1 MADYRTNHGSQSRKE
16 RVEIARSRDILDV
29 ARELNM
35 DLVRSGKDYRWKEH
49 DSLVIS
55 PDKNLWKWFSRHQGG
70 DVIALVET
78 LKEVDFN
85 QAIDFLNDGDFKE
98 YTHQV
103 RSVEAFN
110 YYLKPYEQE
119 FNEGRDYL
127 KQERGLSDETI
138 DFFVNQGVIGQAN
151 AKLDYFS
158 EATEASSAI
167 EPVIV
172 FKSLDSSG
180 ELVGATLQG
189 IQEDWNKW
197 PKHGYAKVIMRN
209 SDPMT
214 GVHVDIGQPNR
225 LVFAESPIDLMS
237 YYELNKD
244 KLQDVRL
251 VSMDGLK
258 ESTISRHLAQLEAEL
273 SNRQLTWSAEQLSE
287 ALKVAIDRGYFN
299 DGKHQD
305 LITLAVDNDEAG
317 QTFIQELRELGAP
330 INTDLPELQ
339 PGQDKTDWNDALK
352 ASKVDNSRLG
362 RARRKL
368 DRLQGE
374 LEEATHA
381 AFDHQRQ
388 TNGQPMNDKRG
399 GSAFFKRHEQL
410 VDRAIAK
417 THEIEA
423 QQDRIEKLE
432 WQEANKAAGLNR
444 SGSGLDLS
452 VSNIPRIK
460 EEIEKFNKGESVYT
474 RDTIRKYEKRLI
486 ELEAMADFA
495 NKTQLSPG
503 AQALVEQG
511 LVNQWQK
518 QPTIYFVKGLRKVAL
533 ELNEAGEFEVSSKFS
548 PKSAADQDRVNEL
561 VQASRHQGEPE
572 MSESLEYGLP
582 ETHKEKSSEQTKR
595 ELHRPEDELLDITEG
610 YLVRFHWAEGELQD
624 IYEPEELVP
633 YQEFATKIYQANDVR
648 FPLHKNSLEVVAE
661 TGEGYVPY
669 RKVSFDILDKDEN
682 LLFDRERYYVGEE
695 TTTIGQLLGTR
706 AVAKSIQ
713 EIDAKILEQWQQPT
727 KQSLEKTQGIVGNVG
742 DLHLVED
749 TAMTIDTEKL
759 SLLLHTMEQHGSA
772 GVLDPLAY
780 GSSLNA
786 QIGDAAYA
794 HLLDGNY
801 VDTIRFV
808 FDYAHKHFEFP
819 SFDEYHSIKNLNQYK
834 KFENQV
840 KDFPVQEVGEKLMEE
855 GVLIDTRL
863 VEQEKSLELAQGKM
877 KDRASGGEG
886 YLQLEAEGSTKPVT
900 ETATF
905 GRSVT
910 SRPTSPYHY
919 LQFSTNY
926 EKVQRRQSKY
936 HPISQDDLRRMNQYA
951 ASIQRVSQWYLEEL
965 SDTHVTY
972 FYSDNGQVN
981 ALDVN
986 FKQENFLHLTGIRP
1000 IVPGK
1005 QAKDFVV
1012 DFAQGYGDYNQILV
1026 SNNLKD
1032 KLQVLPM
1039 LEDILDPKSFVL
1051 DNLEEVRIAKRLD
1064 FSEAIKSKEEDFLL
1078 LFKDIGEE
1086 KVPASLMKIKGDV
1099 KVDVDKTD
1107 EKIILGVYRNRDGV
1121 IDQLSINED
1130 YIKDGGQEMLD
1141 ILKNKQYSEIVES
1154 EVEAVQSSSA
1164 EPEEV
1169 VASPVDIA
1177 GQTID
1182 EIPVREITPEKTA
1195 YVYAQARQN
1204 DEVIQHGELYW
1215 KEHAEVVV
1223 ASFREDNAIAF
1234 TSQKKLSKKEIAQRT
1249 EELLAEH
1256 PELEWTRPYSS
1267 AESFVDVRGV
1277 RQRIHQAGEPVLV
1290 EQAAETLVT
1299 ATVFTQVL
1307 DAAYNVGVPDD
1318 LTNIPEEFHPA
1329 WNQYKTY
1336 AATHDNDLKQIV
1348 AAADKDNLLDKTSS
1362 FYKDWTQDQ
1371 IYQEQYHVRMEF
1383 AEDWKERGP
1392 QLPFNTT
1399 DLIDYRTFAEE
1410 LYRQNNIWQPRHL
1423 ESLKNEDPVGN
1434 NVYIPYT
1441 KVYFDI
1447 YAPGGELVKKDV
1459 RYSIAEEDR
1468 PISQLLGLGYRRLEG
1483 YPALAAIDQEILEQ
1497 LNQEEETQTINQEIA
1512 QEVSEPV
1519 AEPTQEAAEELSEAR
1534 NFISPKQETRESLAK
1549 VVEEIVG
1556 QEIPETPDIA
1566 HQSIASEQQEVSV
1579 ASSSAEPIDYTKL
1592 TPYELSEVAFQKVR
1606 EFTQSPEAL
1615 MEYLEFMSKFP
1626 QLSPRNAALIQAQW
1640 PGANAVATYKQWQ
1653 GMGETLGIS
1662 PEDVY
1667 QTTTTYTNKR
1677 TGETREVVHDS
1688 LSVKA
1693 GEKAQIVLFRP
1704 IMEEMIPVFD
1714 AEGNQVR
1721 NDLGNPKFKSLKFA
1735 TPEEKK
1741 LLKEGHLKSYHFQ
1754 KRNVT
1759 TGEPLFT
1766 TYKVFELSQ
1775 TTLKEEAYP
1784 KAMPNRHYNFEM
1796 DKVKAREVT
1805 EGLCDYAESLGVE
1818 LIRDEAN
1825 QYGLG
1830 NSKGRYYVNDQKI
1843 VLNKDNTAGEQIG
1856 TLIHELA
1863 HATLHD
1869 PKRAETYKDV
1879 SKSRKELE
1887 AEMTSHLVSKHFGL
1901 DTSEKAINYMAT
1913 WTNNLS
1919 SLDDKQLTES
1929 MKRIHNTV
1937 SRIVKSVEKYTKP
1950 YGSNLQI
1957 GQQQG
1962 LSQKQTKGPKM

>member
-110 YYLKPYEQE
+110 YYLKPYEQD

-189 IQEDWNKW
+189 IQEDWVKW

-474 RDTIRKYEKRLI
+474 RDTIRKYEKRLV

-503 AQALVEQG
+503 AQSLVEQG

-518 QPTIYFVKGLRKVAL
+518 QPTIYFVKGLKKVAL
-533 ELNEAGEFEVSSKFS
+533 ELNEAGEFEVSSKYS
-548 PKSAADQDRVNEL
+548 PKSAADQERVNEL
-561 VQASRHQGEPE
+561 VQASRHQEESE
-572 MSESLEYGLP
+572 MSETLET

-595 ELHRPEDELLDITEG
+595 ELHRPEDELVDITED

-633 YQEFATKIYQANDVR
+633 YQEFATKMYQANDAR

-695 TTTIGQLLGTR
+695 TATIGQLLGTR

-727 KQSLEKTQGIVGNVG
+727 KKSLEETQEIVGNAG
-742 DLHLVED
+742 DLHRNPDFLGED
-749 TAMTIDTEKL
+749 
-759 SLLLHTMEQHGSA
+759 SPGSA
-772 GVLDPLAY
+772 SKPVEHI
-780 GSSLNA
+780 A
-786 QIGDAAYA
+786 Q
-794 HLLDGNY
+794 
-801 VDTIRFV
+801 
-808 FDYAHKHFEFP
+808 P
-819 SFDEYHSIKNLNQYK
+819 
-834 KFENQV
+834 
-840 KDFPVQEVGEKLMEE
+840 DFPVITQLKFTTKGERMSTIK
-855 GVLIDTRL
+855 
-863 VEQEKSLELAQGKM
+863 K
-877 KDRASGGEG
+877 G
-886 YLQLEAEGSTKPVT
+886 YHV
-900 ETATF
+900 
-905 GRSVT
+905 
-910 SRPTSPYHY
+910 
-919 LQFSTNY
+919 
-926 EKVQRRQSKY
+926 
-936 HPISQDDLRRMNQYA
+936 ISQNELNRLNKFAPGLQSTA
-951 ASIQRVSQWYLEEL
+951 QWYLNEL
-965 SDTHVTY
+965 SNSTISY
-972 FYSDNGQVN
+972 FYKDGDAVSQLQVKF
-981 ALDVN
+981 AD
-986 FKQENFLHLTGIRP
+986 ENFAHLTGIAP
-1000 IVPGK
+1000 KGVEMK
-1005 QAKDFVV
+1005 QVV
-1012 DFAQGYGDYNQILV
+1012 HDFALGLGDYGNIQV
-1026 SNNLKD
+1026 SHSIKD
-1032 KLQVLPM
+1032 KSMVLP
-1039 LEDILDPKSFVL
+1039 LLPDIVSAQSFVFDDL
-1051 DNLEEVRIAKRLD
+1051 SSVEKMSKIDL
-1064 FSEAIKSKEEDFLL
+1064 SQAIKTEDEDLL
-1078 LFKDIGEE
+1078 LAIRDVDSIG
-1086 KVPASLMKIKGDV
+1086 VPASVMRV
-1099 KVDVDKTD
+1099 K
-1107 EKIILGVYRNRDGV
+1107 EKLAIELDGKEKVILGVYRNRDGV
-1121 IDQLSINED
+1121 IEQLSVNED
-1130 YIKDGGQEMLD
+1130 YIRDGGQEMLD

-1154 EVEAVQSSSA
+1154 EVETVQSSSD
-1164 EPEEV
+1164 ESEEV

-1177 GQTID
+1177 GQIVD
-1182 EIPVREITPEKTA
+1182 EIPVREITPENTA
-1195 YVYAQARQN
+1195 YVYSQARQN
-1204 DEVIQHGELYW
+1204 GEVLQHGELYW
-1215 KEHAEVVV
+1215 KEQAEALV

-1267 AESFVDVRGV
+1267 AESLVDVRGV
-1277 RQRIHQAGEPVLV
+1277 RQRIHQVGEPVLV
-1290 EQAAETLVT
+1290 EQAVETLVT

-1348 AAADKDNLLDKTSS
+1348 AAAEKDNLLDKTSS

-1371 IYQEQYHVRMEF
+1371 IYQEQYHVRLEF

-1512 QEVSEPV
+1512 QEVSEQV
-1519 AEPTQEAAEELSEAR
+1519 AKPTQEAAEKLSEAR

-1741 LLKEGHLKSYHFQ
+1741 LLKEGLLKSYHFQ

>member
-35 DLVRSGKDYRWKEH
+35 DLVRSGKNYRWKEH

-138 DFFVNQGVIGQAN
+138 DFFVNQDVIGQAN

-158 EATEASSAI
+158 EATEARSAI

-189 IQEDWNKW
+189 IQEDWVKW

-317 QTFIQELRELGAP
+317 RTFIQELRELGAP
-330 INTDLPELQ
+330 INADLPELQ
-339 PGQDKTDWNDALK
+339 SGQDKTDWNDALK
-352 ASKVDNSRLG
+352 SSKIDNSRLG

-474 RDTIRKYEKRLI
+474 RDTIRKYKKRLV

-503 AQALVEQG
+503 AQSLVEQG

-533 ELNEAGEFEVSSKFS
+533 ELNEAGEFEVSSKYS
-548 PKSAADQDRVNEL
+548 PKSAEDQDRVNEL
-561 VQASRHQGEPE
+561 VTVARHQEESE
-572 MSESLEYGLP
+572 MSETLVT
-582 ETHKEKSSEQTKR
+582 ETHKEK
-595 ELHRPEDELLDITEG
+595 
-610 YLVRFHWAEGELQD
+610 
-624 IYEPEELVP
+624 
-633 YQEFATKIYQANDVR
+633 
-648 FPLHKNSLEVVAE
+648 
-661 TGEGYVPY
+661 
-669 RKVSFDILDKDEN
+669 
-682 LLFDRERYYVGEE
+682 
-695 TTTIGQLLGTR
+695 
-706 AVAKSIQ
+706 
-713 EIDAKILEQWQQPT
+713 
-727 KQSLEKTQGIVGNVG
+727 SLEKTQGIENAEGTIG
-742 DLHLVED
+742 DFP
-749 TAMTIDTEKL
+749 EKQEAAPLPEAKESQPLNGL
-759 SLLLHTMEQHGSA
+759 SPNQTQPQPLLHFTINGEGQSISKRHYHAISDKDLVKLNRYAGTLQQSA
-772 GVLDPLAY
+772 SWY
-780 GSSLNA
+780 LN
-786 QIGDAAYA
+786 
-794 HLLDGNY
+794 
-801 VDTIRFV
+801 
-808 FDYAHKHFEFP
+808 
-819 SFDEYHSIKNLNQYK
+819 
-834 KFENQV
+834 
-840 KDFPVQEVGEKLMEE
+840 
-855 GVLIDTRL
+855 
-863 VEQEKSLELAQGKM
+863 ELA
-877 KDRASGGEG
+877 DSEI
-886 YLQLEAEGSTKPVT
+886 Y
-900 ETATF
+900 
-905 GRSVT
+905 
-910 SRPTSPYHY
+910 
-919 LQFSTNY
+919 
-926 EKVQRRQSKY
+926 
-936 HPISQDDLRRMNQYA
+936 
-951 ASIQRVSQWYLEEL
+951 
-965 SDTHVTY
+965 Y
-972 FYSDNGQVN
+972 FY
-981 ALDVN
+981 
-986 FKQENFLHLTGIRP
+986 QENSTIQTLQISFGKDKFQHLTGIFPYRE
-1000 IVPGK
+1000 GQSAEK
-1005 QAKDFVV
+1005 TLE
-1012 DFAQGYGDYNQILV
+1012 DFANGNGSFDTILLA
-1026 SNNLKD
+1026 NKGAAFD
-1032 KLQVLPM
+1032 KLKVLPE
-1039 LEDILDPKSFVL
+1039 LPAIVESDSFYFGDLSEVPKLHSLNLDK
-1051 DNLEEVRIAKRLD
+1051 
-1064 FSEAIKSKEEDFLL
+1064 AIKSGDDDVILALRTVDNVTF
-1078 LFKDIGEE
+1078 
-1086 KVPASLMKIKGDV
+1086 PASLMKVRSGLKSQLAQSAE
-1099 KVDVDKTD
+1099 

-1141 ILKNKQYSEIVES
+1141 ILKNKQYSEIGEE
-1154 EVEAVQSSSA
+1154 EVETVQSSST
-1164 EPEEV
+1164 EPEEMA
-1169 VASPVDIA
+1169 ASPVDIA
-1177 GQTID
+1177 GQTVD
-1182 EIPVREITPEKTA
+1182 EIPVREITPENTA
-1195 YVYAQARQN
+1195 YVYSQARQN
-1204 DEVIQHGELYW
+1204 GEVLQHGELYW
-1215 KEHAEVVV
+1215 KEQAEALV
-1223 ASFREDNAIAF
+1223 ASFREDNTIAF

-1267 AESFVDVRGV
+1267 AESFVDVRGI

-1299 ATVFTQVL
+1299 ATVFTRVL

-1336 AATHDNDLKQIV
+1336 AAAHGNELKEIV
-1348 AAADKDNLLDKTSS
+1348 AAAEKDNLLDKTSS

-1371 IYQEQYHVRMEF
+1371 IYYEQYHVRLEF
-1383 AEDWKERGP
+1383 AEDWKESGP

-1410 LYRQNNIWQPRHL
+1410 LYRQNNIWHPRHL
-1423 ESLKNEDPVGN
+1423 ESLKNEDPVRN

-1459 RYSIAEEDR
+1459 RYSIADEDR
-1468 PISQLLGLGYRRLEG
+1468 PISQLLGLGYRRLEV

-1497 LNQEEETQTINQEIA
+1497 LNQEEEIQTINQEIA
-1512 QEVSEPV
+1512 PEVSEPV
-1519 AEPTQEAAEELSEAR
+1519 AEQTQEAAEELSEAS
-1534 NFISPKQETRESLAK
+1534 NFTSPKQETRESLAK
-1549 VVEEIVG
+1549 VVEEIVV
-1556 QEIPETPDIA
+1556 QENSETPDVA

-1667 QTTTTYTNKR
+1667 QMTTTYTNKR

-1714 AEGNQVR
+1714 AEGNQVK

-1735 TPEEKK
+1735 TAEEKK
-1741 LLKEGHLKSYHFQ
+1741 LLKEGLLKSYHFQ

-1962 LSQKQTKGPKM
+1962 LSQKQTKDPKM